1 MAEHFYYSIASGS
14 SGNCGLYVSDGTAVL
29 IDVGVSLRKLTA
41 ALAAFDMKPGELDAL
56 IITHEHIDHVKGL
69 AMFLKKTEVPVFA
82 SRGTAAAL
90 TAKEPAFE
98 GRLTAFESGDAFCV
112 GETTVRSFAT
122 PHDAADS
129 VGYILENG
137 RHRFGFA
144 TDLGFVPQSAAA
156 LLRGCETVVLESNHD
171 PHMLQAGPY
180 PYALK
185 QRVAGPNGHLSN
197 PDCAVFAAFLADNG
211 TRKLVL
217 AHLSEK
223 NNMPGARAAADEE
236 RAARQ
241 GRLHGLRRAAR
252 LHGVAGR
259 ARRGGDGMLGVRLIC
274 VGKLGE
280 KFWAQAVK
288 EYEKRLG
295 AYCKLEIIELP
306 EQRLPQTPSE
316 GEIAQALDRE
326 AALIESRIW
335 PGAAVIAMCVE
346 GKPMSSEQL
355 ADYFSRLTVSGTS
368 KICLLI
374 GGSCGLSERVKQRA
388 ALRLSMSPMT
398 FPHHLA
404 RVMVL
409 EQVYRAL
416 NIAAG
421 GKYHK

>member
-223 NNMPGARAAADEE
+223 PALALQQTKNALR
-236 RAARQ
+236 
-241 GRLHGLRRAAR
+241 GREGCTVC
-252 LHGVAGR
+252 VAPR
-259 ARRGGDGMLGVRLIC
+259 DCMESPV
-274 VGKLGE
+274 VLGE
-280 KFWAQAVK
+280 
-288 EYEKRLG
+288 E
-295 AYCKLEIIELP
+295 
-306 EQRLPQTPSE
+306 
-316 GEIAQALDRE
+316 
-326 AALIESRIW
+326 
-335 PGAAVIAMCVE
+335 GAAC
-346 GKPMSSEQL
+346 L
-355 ADYFSRLTVSGTS
+355 VSG
-368 KICLLI
+368 
-374 GGSCGLSERVKQRA
+374 
-388 ALRLSMSPMT
+388 
-398 FPHHLA
+398 
-404 RVMVL
+404 
-409 EQVYRAL
+409 
-416 NIAAG
+416 
-421 GKYHK
+421 